1 MALGP
6 EMTKKVPESIERPDY
21 ALRADGKSPIEIEHS
36 ATTVQNSAESIAIM
50 RELGAMGA
58 EVLEAAGKMAKVGV
72 TTDEIDRVVH
82 EKCIELGCYPSP
94 LGYGKFPKSCC
105 TSVNEVICHGIP
117 DMRPLEDGDIVNVD
131 VSLFYKGHHTDL
143 NETYLIGNV
152 KKIHQELVKTSY
164 ECLEKAIAICR
175 PNQMYREI
183 GNVIAKHAHKQGFS
197 VVKSYCG
204 HGVGKLFHGAPNV
217 PHYANNRA
225 VGVMKPGH
233 IFTIEPMINH
243 GHWQDMLWGP
253 DDWTVT
259 TTDGTYS
266 AQFEH
271 TILITD
277 TGCEVLTRRKNGT
290 YIDRF

>member
-1 MALGP
+1 
-6 EMTKKVPESIERPDY
+6 
-21 ALRADGKSPIEIEHS
+21 LRADGEPISEREKGG
-36 ATTVQNSAESIAIM
+36 TTVQNSAESIAIM
-50 RELGAMGA
+50 KEVSAMGA
-58 EVLEAAGKMAKVGV
+58 EVLEAAGKMAKSGV

-94 LGYGKFPKSCC
+94 LNYKLFPKSCC
-105 TSVNEVICHGIP
+105 TSVNETICHGIP
-117 DMRPLEDGDIVNVD
+117 DLRVLEDGDIVNVD
-131 VSLFYKGHHTDL
+131 VSVYYKGHHTDL
-143 NETYLIGNV
+143 NETWLIGNV
-152 KKIHQELVKTSY
+152 KKIHQELVQTTY

-175 PNQMYREI
+175 PGQMYREL
-183 GNVIAKHAHKQGFS
+183 GNAISKHAHKHGFS

-225 VGVMKPGH
+225 IGVMKVGH

-243 GHWQDMLWGP
+243 GHWQDKTWP

-271 TILITD
+271 TILITE
-277 TGCEVLTRRKNGT
+277 TGCDVLTRRKNGT